1 MQTQSSL
8 TRPVRRAAR
17 GSFFTRVLAWLIAA
31 DSAYRQRQ
39 HLRRLDDAALRD
51 VGLTRRDAE
60 TGGR

>member
-1 MQTQSSL
+1 MQTQRSL
-8 TRPVRRAAR
+8 TRPVHSPAR
-17 GSFFTRVLAWLIAA
+17 GAFFARVLAWLIAA

-51 VGLTRRDAE
+51 IGLTRRDAE

>member
-1 MQTQSSL
+1 MQTQRSL
-8 TRPVRRAAR
+8 TRPLHRPAT
-17 GSFFTRVLAWLIAA
+17 GSFLVRVLAWLVAA